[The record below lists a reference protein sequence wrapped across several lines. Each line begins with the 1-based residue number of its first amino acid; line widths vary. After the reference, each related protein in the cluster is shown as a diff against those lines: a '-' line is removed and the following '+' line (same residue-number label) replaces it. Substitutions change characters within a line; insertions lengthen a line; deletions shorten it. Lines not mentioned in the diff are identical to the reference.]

1 VPSVGSVSFLSSVP
15 PLPVHSALSAFV
27 GLSNASSLDALK
39 HRNLIIIP
47 YKGGTR
53 NKTAENQNQN
63 LF

>member
-1 VPSVGSVSFLSSVP
+1 VP